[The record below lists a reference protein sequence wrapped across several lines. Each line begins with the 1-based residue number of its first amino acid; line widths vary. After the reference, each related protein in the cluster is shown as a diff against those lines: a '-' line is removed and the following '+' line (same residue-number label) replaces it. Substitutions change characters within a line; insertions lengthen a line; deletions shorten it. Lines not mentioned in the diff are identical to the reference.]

1 MRKAQ
6 APLLFAYIPTLAK
19 PRKKIDGYNSR
30 AVIAIVVALA
40 IDPGFW
46 LDVDLVCLNET
57 CQSITNLLVLY
68 HRISWIHLSLDSY
81 HLSDLS
87 AFICLSKIYEVDH

>member
-1 MRKAQ
+1 M
-6 APLLFAYIPTLAK
+6 
-19 PRKKIDGYNSR
+19 
-30 AVIAIVVALA
+30 IVAALA

-57 CQSITNLLVLY
+57 CQSVTNLLVFC
-68 HRISWIHLSLDSY
+68 HRIGWVHLSLDPY

-87 AFICLSKIYEVDH
+87 AFIYLSKTHKVDH